1 MALFIRLE
9 DLRMAKITAAQVKEL
24 RDKTSV
30 GMMDAKKALV
40 SADGDMD
47 KAVDLLREKG
57 IAKAAKKSGNIAAE
71 GLTHIEVSGNKAAII
86 EVNSETDFVSSNDKF
101 IKLVNDVAKAIVENE
116 PKNMDEALA
125 LKLDNDAI
133 TGLTAVIGEKISLRR
148 FKVLDK
154 TDSQVF
160 GSYLHNGGLI
170 GAIVTLE
177 GSDEDAAKDVAMH
190 VAAINPEYM
199 DRDQVPA
206 DVLEHEKAIFTEET
220 KPEGKPEKIIPRIV
234 EGRVNKYLS
243 EISLADQEFVKDSD
257 MTVQQFVESKNSKL
271 VSFVRFEVGEGIEK
285 KQEDFAEEVKNQ
297 MNN

>member
-1 MALFIRLE
+1 
-9 DLRMAKITAAQVKEL
+9 MAKITAAQVKEL

-40 SADGDMD
+40 AADGNMQEAID
-47 KAVDLLREKG
+47 KLREKG

-71 GLTHIEVSGNKAAII
+71 GLTHIEISGNKAAII

-101 IKLVNDVAKAIVENE
+101 INLVNEIGKAVVSNE
-116 PKNMDEALA
+116 PKTMDEALE
-125 LKLDNDAI
+125 LKIGDQTINEAI

-148 FKVLDK
+148 FQVLDK

-177 GSDEDAAKDVAMH
+177 GADEATAKDVAMH
-190 VAAINPEYM
+190 VAAVNPEFM

-206 DVLEHEKAIFTEET
+206 DRLEHEKAIFTEET
-220 KPEGKPEKIIPRIV
+220 KAEGKPEKIIPRIV
-234 EGRVNKYLS
+234 EGRLNKFLS

-257 MTVQQFVESKNSKL
+257 MTVQQFVESKNGKL
-271 VSFVRFEVGEGIEK
+271 VSFVRYEVGEGIEK

-297 MNN
+297 MK

>member
-1 MALFIRLE
+1 
-9 DLRMAKITAAQVKEL
+9 MAKITAAQVKEL

-40 SADGDMD
+40 AADGNMQEAID
-47 KAVDLLREKG
+47 KLREKG

-71 GLTHIEVSGNKAAII
+71 GLTHIEISGNKAAII

-101 IKLVNDVAKAIVENE
+101 INLVNEIGKAVVANE
-116 PKNMDEALA
+116 PKTMDEALE
-125 LKLDNDAI
+125 LKIGDQTINEAI

-148 FKVLDK
+148 FEVLDK

-177 GSDEDAAKDVAMH
+177 GADEATAKDVAMH
-190 VAAINPEYM
+190 VAAVNPEFM

-206 DVLEHEKAIFTEET
+206 DRLEHEKAIFTEET
-220 KPEGKPEKIIPRIV
+220 KAEGKPEKIIPRIV
-234 EGRVNKYLS
+234 EGRLNKFLS

-257 MTVQQFVESKNSKL
+257 MTVQQFVESKNGKL
-271 VSFVRFEVGEGIEK
+271 VSFVRYEVGEGIEK

-297 MNN
+297 MK

>member
-1 MALFIRLE
+1 
-9 DLRMAKITAAQVKEL
+9 MAKITAAQVKEL

-40 SADGDMD
+40 AADGNMQEAID
-47 KAVDLLREKG
+47 KLREKG
-57 IAKAAKKSGNIAAE
+57 VAKAAKKSGNIAAE
-71 GLTHIEVSGNKAAII
+71 GLTHIEVLGNKAAII

-101 IKLVNDVAKAIVENE
+101 INLVNEIGKAIVASE
-116 PKNMDEALA
+116 PKTMDEALA
-125 LKLDNDAI
+125 LKIGDQTINDAI

-177 GSDEDAAKDVAMH
+177 GNDESVAKDVAMH
-190 VAAINPEYM
+190 VAAINPEFM
-199 DRDQVPA
+199 DRNQVPA
-206 DVLEHEKAIFTEET
+206 DRLEHEKAIFTEET
-220 KPEGKPEKIIPRIV
+220 KAEGKPEKIIPRIV
-234 EGRVNKYLS
+234 EGRLNKFLS

-257 MTVQQFVESKNSKL
+257 MTVQQYVESKNSKL
-271 VSFVRFEVGEGIEK
+271 VSFVRYEVGEGIEK

-297 MNN
+297 IK